1 METKS
6 YQVEVETIDTDE
18 GKVFTGWIRGIKGTV
33 VQSTSL
39 PNVFIELGTQLE
51 VLERINS

>member
-51 VLERINS
+51 VFRKD